1 MSSRGK
7 RGKDDTKDDG
17 SRKGKRSGR
26 SRTPR
31 GGRKDGKG
39 EDDEQGDM
47 ISGSILPIIF
57 GFGGFNGPQGED
69 AGDDGDGWRPKGKMA
84 VLKDRIQKSGMDA
97 KDKEQVLLRLKNS
110 NEERNKH
117 VEWFEYLLRVPF
129 GKYASIS
136 VTQDSSTEELNSYFS
151 KIQTSLDEAVYGMT
165 DVKEEILNYIAQF
178 ISNGEKGM
186 PRVIGLCGP
195 AGAGKTSLIRRGL
208 SLALNRQMRSFSCGG
223 LRDSAYLLGFE
234 HTYSGSR
241 YGRIAQSLIESE
253 IMNPILFFD
262 ELDKI
267 SDTCDGR
274 DIANVLIHL
283 TDPSQNYEFN
293 DKYFAG
299 VRIDMSKVVFVFS
312 YNDSSLIH
320 PVLKDRIHE
329 IKISPFTEEEKIV
342 IGTKYLL
349 KEVGSNIGF
358 KDGDIVIPD
367 EVMRFI
373 IKEYCK
379 NDKGVRPLKRCI
391 ETILMKLNT
400 ARYYKQTKYKTISKE
415 NIKLPYTLSE
425 EVVKELIKKKESDDA
440 MLSYP
445 SFYL

>member
-7 RGKDDTKDDG
+7 RGKDDSRDDS

-26 SRTPR
+26 SRSPK
-31 GGRKDGKG
+31 GNKDDPT
-39 EDDEQGDM
+39 EVDDQDTGLQ
-47 ISGSILPIIF
+47 GSILPIIF
-57 GFGGFNGPQGED
+57 GFGGFSGPQGED
-69 AGDDGDGWRPKGKMA
+69 AGDDADGWRPKGKIA
-84 VLKDRIQKSGMDA
+84 ALKDRIQKSGMDA
-97 KDKEQVLLRLKNS
+97 KDKEQVLLRLKTS
-110 NEERNKH
+110 NEDRSKQL
-117 VEWFEYLLRVPF
+117 EWFEHLLRVPF
-129 GKYASIS
+129 GKYASMS
-136 VTQDSSTEELNSYFS
+136 VNQHSSTEELNTYFS
-151 KIQTSLDEAVYGMT
+151 KIQSSLDDAVYGMT
-165 DVKEEILNYIAQF
+165 EVKEEIMNYIAQF
-178 ISNGEKGM
+178 ISNGDKGM
-186 PRVIGLCGP
+186 PRVIGLCGA
-195 AGAGKTSLIRRGL
+195 AGCGKTSLIRRGL
-208 SLALNRQMRSFSCGG
+208 SLALNRGMKSFSCGG

-234 HTYSGSR
+234 HCYSGSR
-241 YGRIAQSLIESE
+241 YGRIAQSLMESE

-329 IKISPFTEEEKIV
+329 IKIAPFTEEEKVV

-349 KEVGSNIGF
+349 KEVGLNIGF
-358 KDGDIVIPD
+358 KDGDIIIPD
-367 EVMRFI
+367 DVMRFM

-400 ARYYKQTKYKTISKE
+400 ARYYKQNKYKSISKE
-415 NIKLPYTLSE
+415 HIKLPYTLSE
-425 EVVKELIKKKESDDA
+425 TVVKELVKKKEDDSN
-440 MLSYP
+440 LSYP
-445 SFYL
+445 SMYL